1 MTLDARL
8 SRLIIGFAEMLWS
21 LGVTCPGNPITHTG
35 VMLIIRRVQTLPH
48 RLRAIIESLRDGTY
62 RPPAPRGPRGPNG
75 KPRPPTL
82 AWPQR
87 MPNHHAWLVRMSRP
101 FFAHGS
107 YLEQFL
113 RDPEMQALIQAAPQ
127 LRRLFRPICRMLGV
141 TVLKELPPQPT
152 QAEDRIACRHA
163 HHRPPRHTQPDR
175 PTPTTTPSSSSH
187 HFQNRLIAAGTNPC
201 PYFVPL
207 SKRPAS

>member
-48 RLRAIIESLRDGTY
+48 RLRAIIEALRDGTY
-62 RPPAPRGPRGPNG
+62 RPPAPRGPRGPNS

-141 TVLKELPPQPT
+141 TVLKETSPEPT
-152 QAEDRIACRHA
+152 EPRSAAVSPTSRPV
-163 HHRPPRHTQPDR
+163 PPRPAPPAARRTGLIRQP
-175 PTPTTTPSSSSH
+175 P
-187 HFQNRLIAAGTNPC
+187 FQKIA
-201 PYFVPL
+201 
-207 SKRPAS
+207 